1 MRLLKDLKQRG
12 LLNDTLV
19 VWGTEFG
26 DTPVTQ
32 KQPPGPKA
40 GRDHHRLAF
49 SLWMAGGGVKGGTVL
64 GATDEL
70 GWRPVADPVHVHDFN
85 ATLLHLF
92 GLDHLKVTYRFR
104 GLDVRLTNQ
113 VGKVVT
119 KLLV

>member
-1 MRLLKDLKQRG
+1 V
-12 LLNDTLV
+12 V

-26 DTPVTQ
+26 RTPVTQ
-32 KQPPGPKA
+32 NTQPGLRA

-49 SLWMAGGGVKGGTVL
+49 SVWLAGGGAAGGRVV

-70 GWRPVADPVHVHDFN
+70 GWRATDEPVHVHDFN

-92 GLDHLKVTYRFR
+92 GLDHLRLTYRFR

-113 VGKVVT
+113 GGKVV
-119 KLLV
+119 KSILA